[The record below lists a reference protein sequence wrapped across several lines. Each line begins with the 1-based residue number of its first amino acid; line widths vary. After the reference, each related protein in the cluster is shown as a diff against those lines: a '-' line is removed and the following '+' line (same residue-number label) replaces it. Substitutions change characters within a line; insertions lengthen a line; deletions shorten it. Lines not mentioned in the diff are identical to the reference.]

1 MRGARLSLIIEER
14 RGIYIKKKGRE
25 KCCRDNGDACDNY
38 VGVFI
43 LFCSVLPF
51 FQK

>member
-14 RGIYIKKKGRE
+14 RGTCIKKKGRE
-25 KCCRDNGDACDNY
+25 KCCDNGDACDNY

-43 LFCSVLPF
+43 LFCSLLPF